1 MHRLLRERLGE
12 IHDELLGQPDSVG
25 SVDELVQHRTS
36 LGPVS
41 VSCVLADGDGG
52 VAEVFGKAYHGF
64 PAHAGKSR
72 EVREPRHSRSIRP
85 LILAESTGVRL
96 SPQARTRAP
105 RRASAPSP
113 R

>member
-1 MHRLLRERLGE
+1 MHRSLRERLGE
-12 IHDELLGQPDSVG
+12 IHDELLGEPDSVG

-36 LGPVS
+36 LGPVC

-72 EVREPRHSRSIRP
+72 EAWE
-85 LILAESTGVRL
+85 
-96 SPQARTRAP
+96 
-105 RRASAPSP
+105 ASA
-113 R
+113 